1 MDIINFT
8 VSASL
13 VSTICHYN
21 IAQLIIR
28 PHLTTI

>member
-8 VSASL
+8 DIVSL
-13 VSTICHYN
+13 VSTICRYN

-28 PHLTTI
+28 PHLTNM